1 MAKRMVSLARD
12 PKDRM
17 GSDVALLQGEE
28 YAPGLCMTL
37 TDSELEKLSLSDE
50 GVEVGDILHLLVMG
64 VVKSVHKDGGGC
76 CISLQ
81 ISAGRVENES
91 TEDEDD
97 EDEE

>member
-1 MAKRMVSLARD
+1 MPKRMVSLARD

-50 GVEVGDILHLLVMG
+50 GVEPGDMLHLMVMTT
-64 VVKSVHKDGGGC
+64 VRSVHKDGGGC
-76 CISLQ
+76 SIHLQ
-81 ISAGRVENES
+81 IIGGRVENES

-97 EDEE
+97 GDGE